1 MKLKD
6 LTTTISIV
14 VKEAVDNAFSYVG
27 MNAEKLSKAQAQ
39 KRYGRANVDRWL
51 SEGLI
56 ELIGKKLS
64 TEQLAGDSVELD
76 HYVPGQTDHLFR
88 AKLTT

>member
-64 TEQLAGDSVELD
+64 TEQLAAVAAKSNRLTYKPVVERK
-76 HYVPGQTDHLFR
+76 QI
-88 AKLTT
+88 

>member
-6 LTTTISIV
+6 LITIISSAS
-14 VKEAVDNAFSYVG
+14 KEAMNDAFGYVDI
-27 MNAEKLSKAQAQ
+27 NAEKLSKAQAY
-39 KRYGRANVDRWL
+39 KRYGRASVDRWL

-64 TEQLAGDSVELD
+64 TEQLAAVASKSN
-76 HYVPGQTDHLFR
+76 R
-88 AKLTT
+88 LTYKPVLERKQI